1 MPNLAR
7 FAGEGT
13 WFREARSVFP
23 SMTRVATTA
32 IATGAHPR
40 VHGIVGNAFYFPQ
53 ATQAHAIDLS
63 RWDDVSL
70 AIAATGGRFVTAEPM
85 ADVLARAGKR
95 MAVVHTGSAG
105 SAYLINPN
113 VRENGHW
120 TFSLL
125 GREHSRTP
133 EAVDEVVARFGPL
146 PPRRLPR
153 FEETDYAERVFRE
166 HVLEELRLSL
176 IHI

>member
-1 MPNLAR
+1 MCIR
-7 FAGEGT
+7 D
-13 WFREARSVFP
+13 S
-23 SMTRVATTA
+23 
-32 IATGAHPR
+32 
-40 VHGIVGNAFYFPQ
+40 
-53 ATQAHAIDLS
+53 
-63 RWDDVSL
+63 
-70 AIAATGGRFVTAEPM
+70 VTAEPM

-133 EAVDEVVARFGPL
+133 EAGDEGVARFGPL

-166 HVLEELRLSL
+166 HVLEELRPDVAL
-176 IHI
+176 IWFNEPDTSFHYRFLGTPETLNVVRTVDEAFGRILAWVDAQPDAGRYTCLLYTSRCV